1 MFVDEARIWVESGRG
16 GDGASHFR
24 REKYVPRG
32 GPDGGDGGRGGDVV
46 LVADPRLRT
55 LTDLTYRRR
64 YRAQGG
70 VPGRTNERRG
80 RNGAGCV
87 IRVPVG
93 TVVLESDG
101 ELIADLSVPGQSAVV
116 AIGGRGGRGNAH
128 FATPEHQA
136 PRLRERGEPGQGRW
150 LRLEL
155 KLLADVGVV
164 GMPNAGKSTLIARV
178 SAARPK
184 IADYPFTTLAPNLGV
199 VRVSEDRSFVMADLP
214 GLIEGAHTGAGL
226 GDRFLRHIERTR
238 VLVHLLDLAAEE
250 RDPVTDFDTLNREL
264 AAYSA
269 TLAERPQLVGANK
282 LDLPLAQARF
292 PECRDAIEARGYR
305 VFGISAVTGQGL
317 SELMGALAELLNR
330 MEPEAKPTAAAERI
344 IAAPKPK
351 PLQIERIDDNK
362 FAVSGTE
369 VERVLAMT
377 DLEIEEAVARLQ
389 QQLESLGVIARLR
402 ELGAKEGDQVTIGDV
417 TLDFV
422 E

>member
-55 LTDLTYRRR
+55 LTDLAYQRR
-64 YRAQGG
+64 YRAKGG
-70 VPGRTNERRG
+70 AHGGMNERRG
-80 RNGAGCV
+80 RNGTGCV

-93 TVVLESDG
+93 TVVLEPDG
-101 ELIADLSVPGQSAVV
+101 EPIVDLSVPGQSAVV
-116 AIGGRGGRGNAH
+116 AVGGRGGRGNAH
-128 FATPEHQA
+128 FATPERQA

-184 IADYPFTTLAPNLGV
+184 IADYPFTTLIPNLGV

-214 GLIEGAHTGAGL
+214 GLIEGAHSGAGL

-250 RDPVTDFDTLNREL
+250 RDPVTDFDTVNREL
-264 AAYSA
+264 AAHNA
-269 TLAERPQLVGANK
+269 TLAERPQLVGTNK

-292 PECRDAIEARGYR
+292 PECRDALEVRGYQ
-305 VFGISAVTGQGL
+305 VFGISAATGQGV
-317 SELMGALAELLNR
+317 SELMGAVAALLDR
-330 MEPEAKPTAAAERI
+330 MEPEAEPTRTTERI
-344 IAAPKPK
+344 MAAPKPK
-351 PLQIERIDDNK
+351 PLQVERIDDGK

-369 VERVLAMT
+369 VERVLAMA
-377 DLEIEEAVARLQ
+377 DLETEEAVARLQ
-389 QQLESLGVIARLR
+389 QQLESLQVIARLR
-402 ELGAKEGDQVTIGDV
+402 ELGAKDGDQVTIGDT